1 MRICHYALSAHWSL
15 QLIMYSYSIF
25 IPELKADTGVWTEY
39 NEGLNQVENL
49 HFGISGIN
57 ALLIPSTACI
67 KLKTAAWKSD
77 FGDPSPEYSQPFLVV
92 AIWTCP
98 LTVWIL
104 CIFVPL
110 CHGYNGTQESFR
122 SRRRRKWL
130 PCWYRCSPIRTDH
143 SL

>member
-1 MRICHYALSAHWSL
+1 MITPLTSGSTSAPGSPVVVSVASCGDVVA
-15 QLIMYSYSIF
+15 QRRLIMYSYSIF

-77 FGDPSPEYSQPFLVV
+77 FGDPSPEYSQPFIHLVV
-92 AIWTCP
+92 AI
-98 LTVWIL
+98 
-104 CIFVPL
+104 
-110 CHGYNGTQESFR
+110 
-122 SRRRRKWL
+122 
-130 PCWYRCSPIRTDH
+130 
-143 SL
+143 